1 MVAAVPS
8 QKKRRRIERRFI
20 LLRRFSPSFLRPYSL
35 REEEDDVDGDN
46 NETAS
51 LPFPSLPF
59 PSHLFVFNFSTLS
72 ASLLEQLFVLF
83 FSSSRVKISRA
94 SRRIV
99 PRNGDVSDAGTRRER
114 ILKHRSPP
122 IERNRGKGGV
132 SLIHEIPRAS
142 RVLDQA
148 GTIDGVSG

>member
-35 REEEDDVDGDN
+35 RDEEDDVDGDN

-51 LPFPSLPF
+51 LSFPSLPF

-99 PRNGDVSDAGTRRER
+99 PRNGDVSDAGN
-114 ILKHRSPP
+114 K
-122 IERNRGKGGV
+122 
-132 SLIHEIPRAS
+132 A
-142 RVLDQA
+142 
-148 GTIDGVSG
+148 

>member
-20 LLRRFSPSFLRPYSL
+20 LLRRFSPSFLRPYNL
-35 REEEDDVDGDN
+35 RDEEDDVDGDN

-51 LPFPSLPF
+51 LPFLSLPI
-59 PSHLFVFNFSTLS
+59 
-72 ASLLEQLFVLF
+72 
-83 FSSSRVKISRA
+83 SSSSTSQHSQRLSSSSFSYSSSLRPGLKSLEPRVALYHEMATCRT
-94 SRRIV
+94 R
-99 PRNGDVSDAGTRRER
+99 GTRRER

>member
-35 REEEDDVDGDN
+35 RDEEDDVDGDN
-46 NETAS
+46 NETA
-51 LPFPSLPF
+51 SLPF

>member
-35 REEEDDVDGDN
+35 RDEEDDVDGDN

-51 LPFPSLPF
+51 LPFLSLPI
-59 PSHLFVFNFSTLS
+59 
-72 ASLLEQLFVLF
+72 
-83 FSSSRVKISRA
+83 SSSSTSQHSQRLSSSSFSYSSSLRPGLKSLEPRVALYHEMATCRT
-94 SRRIV
+94 R
-99 PRNGDVSDAGTRRER
+99 GTRRER

-122 IERNRGKGGV
+122 IERNQGKGGV